1 MIEIPGYHIV
11 RQLGR
16 GGMST
21 VYLAIQQSVDREV
34 ALKVMSPAL
43 LVDPDFGTRFLRE
56 ARIAARLHHRHVV
69 GIHDV
74 GHAGDL
80 HYIAMEYVPGGP
92 LPCGDGKPLP
102 PAQALRIAREIAGAL
117 AYAHDRGIVH
127 RDVKP
132 DNILLR
138 EDGSAVLTDFGIA
151 HAQEAALRMTRTGA
165 IVGTPHYMSPEQ
177 ARGRGVDGRSD
188 LYSLGVVLYE
198 MLLGQVP
205 YRAGDSL
212 AVGIMHIS
220 EPLPRLP
227 TRLAALQ
234 GLLDRLLAKEP
245 AQRYQHGNEVAAAI
259 DALEQAQP
267 PWAEPAEVPPLPG
280 PLRARS
286 ATPLDDL
293 APMFAVDRS
302 TDAVPERTPDGRSEP
317 SLGRIDELGAD
328 VDAPALRAQR
338 ERIAAPTPQRA
349 RSGRWLALGA
359 LLLMATLAWWNQDTL
374 RHLLPRTSFNDT
386 LSRAQQALDAGHL
399 TGNQGD
405 SARELFLA
413 ARAQDPDNDI
423 ARNGL
428 EAVARRLLERGQQ
441 ALAED
446 DLAAARS
453 DLDAAREL
461 LGGGVAVDQ
470 LAQAIRQ
477 RDSQR
482 DTQDATARSLDA
494 AAAALAAGRLVGD
507 DGAAALYQRVLDGDA
522 GNAIAQAGLRKCADE
537 LATQARTAL
546 AGGDIEGAVAR
557 SDDIARIL
565 PGYPGQTELLADISR
580 ARETARAAR
589 EAQLQGLLDRADA
602 SAQQG
607 QLSGNADAA
616 LELYRQA
623 AQLDPANARV
633 QQGLRRVAQALL
645 VRATAAIDDDNA
657 LAAARFIDEAAAIA
671 PDLPDLRVARG
682 ELRELRE
689 RLDIAAHQQPL
700 TPAQGAQVQRL
711 VAAGE
716 RAAQAGQLM
725 EPPGISAY
733 DRYRA
738 ALAIDAD
745 STAARDGLARLPA
758 IARDLFA
765 RAISE
770 GAPQRARGLLD
781 VLRELAPEDPALPA
795 LSARLANAFLDQADQ
810 RIGEG
815 RREDATRLLDAARGL
830 DAANPRLAPLQQRLD
845 ALLDAHG

>member
-56 ARIAARLHHRHVV
+56 ARIAARLHPRHVV

-267 PWAEPAEVPPLPG
+267 PWAETAEVPPLPG

-302 TDAVPERTPDGRSEP
+302 TDAVPERTPNGRSEP

-522 GNAIAQAGLRKCADE
+522 GNAIAQAGLRKCADD

-546 AGGDIEGAVAR
+546 AGGDIE
-557 SDDIARIL
+557 
-565 PGYPGQTELLADISR
+565 
-580 ARETARAAR
+580 
-589 EAQLQGLLDRADA
+589 
-602 SAQQG
+602 
-607 QLSGNADAA
+607 
-616 LELYRQA
+616 
-623 AQLDPANARV
+623 
-633 QQGLRRVAQALL
+633 
-645 VRATAAIDDDNA
+645 
-657 LAAARFIDEAAAIA
+657 
-671 PDLPDLRVARG
+671 
-682 ELRELRE
+682 
-689 RLDIAAHQQPL
+689 
-700 TPAQGAQVQRL
+700 
-711 VAAGE
+711 
-716 RAAQAGQLM
+716 
-725 EPPGISAY
+725 
-733 DRYRA
+733 
-738 ALAIDAD
+738 
-745 STAARDGLARLPA
+745 
-758 IARDLFA
+758 
-765 RAISE
+765 
-770 GAPQRARGLLD
+770 
-781 VLRELAPEDPALPA
+781 
-795 LSARLANAFLDQADQ
+795 
-810 RIGEG
+810 
-815 RREDATRLLDAARGL
+815 
-830 DAANPRLAPLQQRLD
+830 
-845 ALLDAHG
+845 